1 MTSLDFVDYMLGAEG
16 NRNALKHGHYSAEA
30 IATRGAISALLR
42 HSRDVVKKLLCMVVC
57 EDQP

>member
-16 NRNALKHGHYSAEA
+16 NRNALKHGHSAEA

-42 HSRDVVKKLLCMVVC
+42 HSRELLDGHVF
-57 EDQP
+57 